1 MNKVGVIRDMA
12 RSGWQASL
20 DAPPHVSSNPM
31 AVSPRL
37 AADRILTSDP
47 ARRRD
52 PRDRRHGRLPRH
64 PLHSQAPRMHWRHSR
79 IPRPHRLCDQDVWC
93 QHRGRRPEC
102 CMPIRV
108 LVSGSPE
115 TDHSGMLWPRHF
127 GLLTQRMF
135 AECTCTLTT
144 SSNGASSRRSSRN
157 PAPLGWPSAGQPDQG
172 QRADS
177 QSVLRTQHS
186 WHRFPETARTGL

>member
-1 MNKVGVIRDMA
+1 MAAMNKVGVILDMA

-52 PRDRRHGRLPRH
+52 PRDRRHGRLRRH
-64 PLHSQAPRMHWRHSR
+64 PLHSQAPRTHWRHSR
-79 IPRPHRLCDQDVWC
+79 IPKPHRRCDQGVWC
-93 QHRGRRPEC
+93 RPLGRRYEC
-102 CMPIRV
+102 CMSIRV
-108 LVSGSPE
+108 LVSGSP
-115 TDHSGMLWPRHF
+115 DSAHSG
-127 GLLTQRMF
+127 MF
-135 AECTCTLTT
+135 AECICALTT
-144 SSNGASSRRSSRN
+144 SSNAASSRRSSRN
-157 PAPLGWPSAGQPDQG
+157 PAPLGWPSAGRPDQG

-186 WHRFPETARTGL
+186 WHRSSETARTGQ